1 MRTRLRTRLRARLLA
16 LPAALALA
24 LAPLAGA
31 TAQEG
36 PAAAQ
41 EEPPAQVAPA
51 PVWEP
56 QMLRLAEV
64 MGALAFLRD
73 LCEAPDARE
82 WPARMQRLIE
92 AEGGA
97 RGERLAGAYNRGFRA
112 FALTYRICT
121 PAAERAIAGYLDE
134 GERLTR
140 TVARRFG
147 R

>member
-1 MRTRLRTRLRARLLA
+1 MRRA
-16 LPAALALA
+16 LPALFAALLFAT
-24 LAPLAGA
+24 APLAS
-31 TAQEG
+31 AQE
-36 PAAAQ
+36 
-41 EEPPAQVAPA
+41 APA
-51 PVWEP
+51 EIMTPAPAWEP
-56 QMLRLAEV
+56 ELLRLAEV

-73 LCEAPDARE
+73 LCEAPDAPE

-140 TVARRFG
+140 AVARRFG
-147 R
+147 G